1 MLGFALTLILLQS
14 PQTVAVVLDTGTR
27 IMTVTEAEQLDQ
39 TTRDP
44 KVKAALVIAL
54 GTIPQVRLDE
64 QMLDERP
71 ARREQLRWMRA
82 PVQNPRRGQ

>member
-1 MLGFALTLILLQS
+1 MIGILLAIALSQS
-14 PQTVAVVLDTGTR
+14 PQTVAVVLDTGTK
-27 IMTVTEAEQLDQ
+27 IMTVAEAEQLDQ

-71 ARREQLRWMRA
+71 SRREQLRWMRA